1 MSCYAKSNTTDEKIS
16 FGFHTSSGTV
26 STNTIVDTQES
37 TYQKLSLI
45 ASPVNNTDV
54 LVLRAGSADSDNG
67 VSGSAYNVMCI
78 DLTKIYGSGNEPTVV
93 TTFESDFNRWFGRAI
108 ASYEPYN
115 AGTTPSGTS
124 SVIFPDGMR
133 STPVAYD
140 EIKKEDDNWVAY
152 KRIKCLNLGNYTY
165 TYNSDFKM
173 FLAPTLS
180 DGKYY
185 DTNNSQINTKGYP
198 TQWSFTTTN
207 SESIPYGIILTSS
220 NYGTGNKILKIRDI
234 NYTDATTLKNALQ
247 NHYLNYELD
256 YPIRYILDNPIS
268 NIYKA
273 ETNGIEQ
280 ILPENGQ
287 VPTTAPANLDI
298 TYKI

>member
-133 STPVAYD
+133 S
-140 EIKKEDDNWVAY
+140 
-152 KRIKCLNLGNYTY
+152 LNLGNYTY

-173 FLAPTLS
+173 FLGPTLS

-247 NHYLNYELD
+247 NHYLNYELN

-280 ILPENGQ
+280 ILPENGKT
-287 VPTTAPANLDI
+287 PTTAPANLDI